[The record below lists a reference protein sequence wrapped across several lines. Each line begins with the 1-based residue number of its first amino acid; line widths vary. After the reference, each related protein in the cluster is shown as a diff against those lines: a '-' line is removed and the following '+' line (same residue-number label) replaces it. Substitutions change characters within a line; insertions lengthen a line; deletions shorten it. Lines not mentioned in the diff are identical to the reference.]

1 MRPAL
6 LVAFLTACS
15 CTGAKEPSARPAPSP
30 AAAASSSR
38 ASPEPAPASSEEA
51 SEEPAA
57 PKPEP
62 PPLPEVV
69 FEELQPSPAPAKMP
83 TVAILSP
90 RKGSVIPAA
99 KALETEVKLDL
110 KGWDL
115 KSDGNHVQLSV
126 DNKPYVRVDDLKR
139 VIKLKDLAS
148 PADLGPGQHIVAAI
162 LARGNQETVKPVG
175 KKVPAA
181 VTSFFIDK
189 KGDVVWKE
197 GSPILI
203 YSSPRSGPVSEQGLL
218 VDFYVLNAEIA
229 KGRTV
234 VHAAVSGPGLRAG
247 ESLSSWKP
255 WRVRNAR
262 PGLYVIRLELY
273 RFEANEMESGSATSV
288 TYVSK
293 PVPGAWSSI
302 TREFTVDAPADA
314 KSSR

>member
-1 MRPAL
+1 MMRSAV
-6 LVAFLTACS
+6 LVAVLIACS
-15 CTGAKEPSARPAPSP
+15 CTGAKEPSPRPAT
-30 AAAASSSR
+30 ATVASSSSSR
-38 ASPEPAPASSEEA
+38 PDPAPASSEGE

-57 PKPEP
+57 SKPEP
-62 PPLPEVV
+62 PSLPEVV
-69 FEELQPSPAPAKMP
+69 FEEVQPAPAPAKMP
-83 TVAILSP
+83 TVSILSP
-90 RKGSVIPAA
+90 RKGAVIPAA

-181 VTSFFIDK
+181 VTSFFIEK

-203 YSSPRSGPVSEQGLL
+203 YSSPRSGTVSEQGLL
-218 VDFYVLNAEIA
+218 VDFYVLNAEIS

-302 TREFTVDAPADA
+302 TREFTVDAAAEVKAP
-314 KSSR
+314 R